1 MKAYNEGYRPNVAM
15 VVINSTNKVLI
26 CRRKNTK
33 TWQFPQGGIDNG
45 EDIKK
50 AMYRELSEEVGLS
63 KDDVSLVGESEG
75 TITYDI
81 PKTIRS
87 KVLGGKFKGQEQKWF
102 LLKLKKDNSEIKLD
116 NETFPEFDKYEW
128 VSFWQPLNRIV
139 DFKREA
145 YRKALSELRF
155 LCLSNKS

>member
-1 MKAYNEGYRPNVAM
+1 MKAKNEGYRPNVAM
-15 VVINSTNKVLI
+15 VVINSMNKVLI
-26 CRRKNTK
+26 CRRKNTR

-50 AMYRELSEEVGLS
+50 AMYRELSEEIGLS
-63 KDDVSLVGESEG
+63 KDDVILVGDSEG

-145 YRKALSELRF
+145 YREALSELRF
-155 LCLSNKS
+155 LI

>member
-1 MKAYNEGYRPNVAM
+1 MKENSKGYRPNVAM

-26 CRRKNTK
+26 CRRKNTR

-155 LCLSNKS
+155 LI

>member
-1 MKAYNEGYRPNVAM
+1 MKANNEGYRPNVAM

-26 CRRKNTK
+26 CRRKNTR

-102 LLKLKKDNSEIKLD
+102 LLKLNKDNCEIKLD
-116 NETFPEFDKYEW
+116 NEAFPEFDKYEW

-145 YRKALSELRF
+145 YREALSELRF
-155 LCLSNKS
+155 LI

>member
-1 MKAYNEGYRPNVAM
+1 M
-15 VVINSTNKVLI
+15 VVINSMNKVLI
-26 CRRKNTK
+26 CRRKNTR

-116 NETFPEFDKYEW
+116 NEAFPEFDKYEW

-145 YRKALSELRF
+145 YREALSELRF
-155 LCLSNKS
+155 LI

>member
-1 MKAYNEGYRPNVAM
+1 MKANNEGYRPNVAM

-26 CRRKNTK
+26 CRRKNTR

-102 LLKLKKDNSEIKLD
+102 LLKLNKDNCEIKLD
-116 NETFPEFDKYEW
+116 NEAYPEFDKYEW

-155 LCLSNKS
+155 LI

>member
-1 MKAYNEGYRPNVAM
+1 MKANNEGYRPNVAM
-15 VVINSTNKVLI
+15 VVINSMDKVLI
-26 CRRKNTK
+26 CRRKNTR

-63 KDDVSLVGESEG
+63 KDDVNLVGESEG

-116 NETFPEFDKYEW
+116 NEAFPEFDKYEW

-145 YRKALSELRF
+145 YREALSELRF
-155 LCLSNKS
+155 LI

>member
-1 MKAYNEGYRPNVAM
+1 MKANNEGYRPNVAM

-63 KDDVSLVGESEG
+63 KADVSLVGESEG
-75 TITYDI
+75 TITYEI

-116 NETFPEFDKYEW
+116 NEAFPEFDKYEW

-145 YRKALSELRF
+145 YREALSELRF
-155 LCLSNKS
+155 LI

>member
-1 MKAYNEGYRPNVAM
+1 MKANNEGYRPNVAM
-15 VVINSTNKVLI
+15 VVINSMNKVLI
-26 CRRKNTK
+26 CRRKNTR

-116 NETFPEFDKYEW
+116 NEAFPEFDKYEW

-145 YRKALSELRF
+145 YREALSELRF
-155 LCLSNKS
+155 LI

>member
-1 MKAYNEGYRPNVAM
+1 MKENSEGYRPNVAM

-26 CRRKNTK
+26 CRRKNTR

-102 LLKLKKDNSEIKLD
+102 LLKLYKDNCEIKLD
-116 NETFPEFDKYEW
+116 NEAFPEFDKYEW

-155 LCLSNKS
+155 LI

>member
-1 MKAYNEGYRPNVAM
+1 MKAKNEGYRPNVAM
-15 VVINSTNKVLI
+15 VVINSMNKVLI
-26 CRRKNTK
+26 CRRKNTR

-50 AMYRELSEEVGLS
+50 AMYRELSEEIGLS
-63 KDDVSLVGESEG
+63 KDDVILVGESEG

-116 NETFPEFDKYEW
+116 NETFPEFDMYEW

-145 YRKALSELRF
+145 YREALSELRF
-155 LCLSNKS
+155 LI

>member
-1 MKAYNEGYRPNVAM
+1 MKANNEGYRPNVAM

-63 KDDVSLVGESEG
+63 KDDVSLVGESNG

-145 YRKALSELRF
+145 YREALSELRF
-155 LCLSNKS
+155 LI

>member
-1 MKAYNEGYRPNVAM
+1 MKANNEGYRPNVAM

-75 TITYDI
+75 TISYDI

-155 LCLSNKS
+155 LI

>member
-1 MKAYNEGYRPNVAM
+1 MKAKNEGYRPNVAM
-15 VVINSTNKVLI
+15 VVINSMNKVLI
-26 CRRKNTK
+26 CRRKNTR

-45 EDIKK
+45 EDIKN
-50 AMYRELSEEVGLS
+50 AMYRELSEEIGLS
-63 KDDVSLVGESEG
+63 KDDVILVGESEG

-116 NETFPEFDKYEW
+116 NETFPEFDKY
-128 VSFWQPLNRIV
+128 
-139 DFKREA
+139 
-145 YRKALSELRF
+145 
-155 LCLSNKS
+155 

>member
-1 MKAYNEGYRPNVAM
+1 MKVNNEGYRPNVAM
-15 VVINSTNKVLI
+15 VVINSMNKVLI
-26 CRRKNTK
+26 CRRKNTR

-63 KDDVSLVGESEG
+63 KADVILVGESEG
-75 TITYDI
+75 TISYDI

-145 YRKALSELRF
+145 YREALSELRF
-155 LCLSNKS
+155 LI

>member
-1 MKAYNEGYRPNVAM
+1 MKANKEGYRPNVAM
-15 VVINSTNKVLI
+15 VVINSMNKVLI
-26 CRRKNTK
+26 CRRKNTR

-50 AMYRELSEEVGLS
+50 AMYRELSEEIGLS
-63 KDDVSLVGESEG
+63 KADVSLVGESEG

-102 LLKLKKDNSEIKLD
+102 LLKIKKDNTEIKLD
-116 NETFPEFDKYEW
+116 NEAFPEFDKYEW

-145 YRKALSELRF
+145 YREALSELRF
-155 LCLSNKS
+155 LI

>member
-155 LCLSNKS
+155 LI

>member
-1 MKAYNEGYRPNVAM
+1 MKENNEGYRPNVAM
-15 VVINSTNKVLI
+15 VVINSANKVLI
-26 CRRKNTK
+26 CRRKNTR

-102 LLKLKKDNSEIKLD
+102 LLKPNKDNCEIKLD
-116 NETFPEFDKYEW
+116 NEAFPEFDKYEW

-155 LCLSNKS
+155 LI

>member
-1 MKAYNEGYRPNVAM
+1 MKANNEGYRPNVAM

-63 KDDVSLVGESEG
+63 KDDVSLVGESNG

-102 LLKLKKDNSEIKLD
+102 LLKLNKDNCEIKLD
-116 NETFPEFDKYEW
+116 NEAFPEFDKYEW

-155 LCLSNKS
+155 LI

>member
-1 MKAYNEGYRPNVAM
+1 MKAKNEGYRPNVAM
-15 VVINSTNKVLI
+15 VVINSMNKVLI
-26 CRRKNTK
+26 CRRKNTR

-50 AMYRELSEEVGLS
+50 AMYRELSEEIGLS
-63 KDDVSLVGESEG
+63 KDDVILVGESEG

-102 LLKLKKDNSEIKLD
+102 LLKLKKDNTEIKLD
-116 NETFPEFDKYEW
+116 NEAFPEFDKYEW

-145 YRKALSELRF
+145 YREALSELRF
-155 LCLSNKS
+155 LI

>member
-1 MKAYNEGYRPNVAM
+1 MKANNEGYRPNVAM
-15 VVINSTNKVLI
+15 VVINSMNKVLI
-26 CRRKNTK
+26 CRRKNTR

-45 EDIKK
+45 EDIKN

-63 KDDVSLVGESEG
+63 KDDVNLVGESEG

-116 NETFPEFDKYEW
+116 NEAFPEFDKYEW

-145 YRKALSELRF
+145 YREALSELRF
-155 LCLSNKS
+155 LI

>member
-1 MKAYNEGYRPNVAM
+1 MKANTEGYRPNVAM
-15 VVINSTNKVLI
+15 VVINSMNKVLI
-26 CRRKNTK
+26 CRRKNTR

-45 EDIKK
+45 EVIKK

-63 KDDVSLVGESEG
+63 EDDVSLVGESEG

-102 LLKLKKDNSEIKLD
+102 LLKLNKDNCEIKLD
-116 NETFPEFDKYEW
+116 NEAFPEFDKYEW

-145 YRKALSELRF
+145 YREALSELRF
-155 LCLSNKS
+155 LI

>member
-1 MKAYNEGYRPNVAM
+1 MKANSEGYRPNVAM

-26 CRRKNTK
+26 CRRKNTR

-155 LCLSNKS
+155 LI

>member
-102 LLKLKKDNSEIKLD
+102 LLKLNKDNCEIKLD
-116 NETFPEFDKYEW
+116 NEAFPEFDSYEW

-155 LCLSNKS
+155 LI

>member
-1 MKAYNEGYRPNVAM
+1 MKANNEGYRPNVAM
-15 VVINSTNKVLI
+15 VVINSMNKVLI
-26 CRRKNTK
+26 CRRKNTR

-63 KDDVSLVGESEG
+63 KADVSLVGESED

-145 YRKALSELRF
+145 YREALSELRF
-155 LCLSNKS
+155 LI

>member
-1 MKAYNEGYRPNVAM
+1 MKENSEGYRPNVAM

-26 CRRKNTK
+26 CRRKNTR

-102 LLKLKKDNSEIKLD
+102 LLKLKKDNCEIKLD
-116 NETFPEFDKYEW
+116 NEAFPEFDKYEW

-145 YRKALSELRF
+145 YREALSELRF
-155 LCLSNKS
+155 LI

>member
-1 MKAYNEGYRPNVAM
+1 MKANNEGYRPNVAM
-15 VVINSTNKVLI
+15 VVINSMNKVLI
-26 CRRKNTK
+26 CRRKNTR

-63 KDDVSLVGESEG
+63 KDDVNLVGESEG

-145 YRKALSELRF
+145 YREALSELRF
-155 LCLSNKS
+155 LI

>member
-1 MKAYNEGYRPNVAM
+1 MKANNEGYRPNVAM

-145 YRKALSELRF
+145 YREALSELRF
-155 LCLSNKS
+155 LI

>member
-1 MKAYNEGYRPNVAM
+1 MKENSEGYRPNVAM

-102 LLKLKKDNSEIKLD
+102 LLKLNKDNCEIKLD
-116 NETFPEFDKYEW
+116 NEAFPEFDKYEW

-155 LCLSNKS
+155 LI

>member
-1 MKAYNEGYRPNVAM
+1 MKENSEGYRPNVAM

-26 CRRKNTK
+26 CRRKNTR

-63 KDDVSLVGESEG
+63 KDDVSLVGQSEG

-102 LLKLKKDNSEIKLD
+102 LLKLNKDNCEIKLD
-116 NETFPEFDKYEW
+116 NEAFPEFDKYEW

-155 LCLSNKS
+155 LI

>member
-1 MKAYNEGYRPNVAM
+1 MKANNEGYRPNVAM
-15 VVINSTNKVLI
+15 VVINSMNKVLI
-26 CRRKNTK
+26 CRRKNTR

-63 KDDVSLVGESEG
+63 KDDVNLVGESEG
-75 TITYDI
+75 TITYEI

-116 NETFPEFDKYEW
+116 NEAFPEFDKYEW

-145 YRKALSELRF
+145 YREALSELRF
-155 LCLSNKS
+155 LI

>member
-1 MKAYNEGYRPNVAM
+1 MKANNEGYRPNVAM

-155 LCLSNKS
+155 LI

>member
-1 MKAYNEGYRPNVAM
+1 MNENNEGYRPNVAM

-26 CRRKNTK
+26 CRRKNTR

-102 LLKLKKDNSEIKLD
+102 LLKLNKDNCEIKLD
-116 NETFPEFDKYEW
+116 NEAFPEFDKYEW

-155 LCLSNKS
+155 LI

>member
-145 YRKALSELRF
+145 YREALSELRF
-155 LCLSNKS
+155 SI

>member
-1 MKAYNEGYRPNVAM
+1 MKANKEGYRPNVAM
-15 VVINSTNKVLI
+15 VVINSMNKVLI
-26 CRRKNTK
+26 CRRKNTR

-45 EDIKK
+45 EDIEK
-50 AMYRELSEEVGLS
+50 AMFRELSEEVGLS
-63 KDDVSLVGESEG
+63 KADVSLVGESEG

-102 LLKLKKDNSEIKLD
+102 LLKIKKDNTEIKLD
-116 NETFPEFDKYEW
+116 NEAFPEFDKYEW

-145 YRKALSELRF
+145 YREALSELRF
-155 LCLSNKS
+155 LI